1 MRQTL
6 ILATMAM
13 FTACGATGNV
23 PWDENRDGLI
33 TACEGLNP
41 HACDATVGCEPTAT
55 VCLAICID
63 DGHGGCRPCVGEE
76 TCRPTTTPPLFDCRQ
91 LSLNACVAD
100 PRCAIAAEADEQ
112 TAGGAGFAEPPP
124 LRPGSCV
131 NRPPTPCEQLSVD
144 VCLARPGC
152 ALEASTADIACF
164 AECDSAGNCRC
175 ATPPSSR
182 CVTLPAPDVC
192 STRDPNVC
200 SIDGRCVLEPGAA
213 CEVFCAPGANCSPCA
228 PPTPRC
234 VPVTPVDECG
244 ARDPNVCSIDGRC
257 ELLQQTPVCD
267 VICAPDGTCPPC
279 LDETVRCV
287 PVSPPDLC
295 FSRDINSCEVDGRCV
310 VQAWACP
317 AICTPDG
324 NGGCEPCDAP
334 PVACVPAPVPDVCG
348 SRDLATCS
356 IDGQCRVESWACPA
370 VCIDDGQG
378 GCLPCNTPPDA
389 CVPVQPVDRCEGL
402 DRASCSAVGCTV
414 IELACTLECRDDGH
428 GGCLPCAAFLCSGG
442 DPGLDGG
449 SAPPAP

>member
-1 MRQTL
+1 MRQIL

-33 TACEGLNP
+33 AACEGLNP
-41 HACDATVGCEPTAT
+41 HACDATVGCEPAAT

-63 DGHGGCRPCVGEE
+63 DGHGGCQPCVGEE
-76 TCRPTTTPPLFDCRQ
+76 TCRPTTTPPLFDCGQ

-100 PRCAIAAEADEQ
+100 PRCAIAAGADDQ
-112 TAGGAGFAEPPP
+112 AAGGAGFADPAPR
-124 LRPGSCV
+124 RPGSCV

-152 ALEASTADIACF
+152 ALEATTTDIACF

-175 ATPPSSR
+175 ATPQSSR

-200 SIDGRCVLEPGAA
+200 SIDGHCVLEPGAA

-234 VPVTPVDECG
+234 VPVTP
-244 ARDPNVCSIDGRC
+244 
-257 ELLQQTPVCD
+257 
-267 VICAPDGTCPPC
+267 
-279 LDETVRCV
+279 
-287 PVSPPDLC
+287 PDLC
-295 FSRDINSCEVDGRCV
+295 RSRDLNSCEVDGRCV
-310 VQAWACP
+310 VRAWACP

-348 SRDLATCS
+348 SRNLATCS

-370 VCIDDGQG
+370 VCTDDGHG

-389 CVPVQPVDRCEGL
+389 CVPVQQVERCEGL
-402 DRASCSAVGCTV
+402 DRATCSAVGCTV

-428 GGCLPCAAFLCSGG
+428 GGCLPCTGFVCSGSDSG
-442 DPGLDGG
+442 SGG
-449 SAPPAP
+449 GGAPPAP